1 MTIKMIVATLLA
13 LVLGAPFVLGAYAQE
28 TTTVSATVSA
38 LAVSLTMNP
47 GSVNYGTLAFETSR
61 KSTEPEAGNVTFT
74 ATNTGNASESFLVHG
89 AAATG
94 DAFSWA
100 LEAGALGC
108 GPVSSRNKYRHS
120 VKVVGASSAVFL
132 QGTDDAL
139 ASGVAATTGTVQF
152 TTELYMPCAGSGG
165 SGKVA
170 STAITVVAT
179 SP

>member
-1 MTIKMIVATLLA
+1 M
-13 LVLGAPFVLGAYAQE
+13 
-28 TTTVSATVSA
+28 SA
-38 LAVSLTMNP
+38 LAVSLTVSP

-100 LEAGALGC
+100 LETGTLGC
-108 GPVSSRNKYRHS
+108 GPVGNRNKYRHS
-120 VKVVGASSAVFL
+120 VKVVGAPSALFL
-132 QGTDDAL
+132 QTAEDYL
-139 ASGVAATTGTVQF
+139 ANGVAANTGTVQF
-152 TTELYMPCAGSGG
+152 TTELYMPCAGSDG

>member
-1 MTIKMIVATLLA
+1 MRIKIISAALLA
-13 LVLGAPFVLGAYAQE
+13 LVLGAPLALGAHAQE

-38 LAVSLTMNP
+38 LAVSLTVDP
-47 GSVNYGTLAFETSR
+47 GSVNYGTLAFEGSR
-61 KSTEPEAGNVTFT
+61 KSTDAEAGNVTFT

-100 LEAGALGC
+100 LEPGSLGC
-108 GPVSSRNKYRHS
+108 GPIGNRNKYRHS
-120 VKVVGASSAVFL
+120 VKVVTAPAALFL
-132 QGTDDAL
+132 QTTDDLL
-139 ASGVAATTGTVQF
+139 ASGVAANTGTVQF
-152 TTELYMPCAGSGG
+152 ITELYMPCAGSDG